1 MTTLTARRPLF
12 PGGPDVSPLCL
23 GTMMFAD
30 QTDRDEAENILEAFF
45 ASGGNFIDT
54 ADSYSS
60 GKSEE
65 MLGGLLGRHRDACVL
80 ATKVGNPLA
89 TVPGSGGLSA
99 EWIRRGAAM
108 SLERLR
114 TDRIDLYYLHLDD
127 DLTPLDE
134 TITALGRL
142 LDEGAIRYWGVS
154 NFRPWKIAEMIRV
167 ADILGVARPVVLQ
180 PYYHMLNR
188 TAESDAL
195 PACAHFSIG
204 VVPYSPLGRGILT
217 GKYRGG
223 TPPGSRGARGDKRLF
238 ETEFRPETLARAAE
252 AAAYAEARN
261 LDPVAIAI
269 NWVLAHAAVSSVLV
283 GPKTRAQFDAYLDA
297 LSQPYSADDE
307 AFLSG
312 LCPPGHTPTPGHTD
326 PRYALRGRLLR
337 EGLAT

>member
-1 MTTLTARRPLF
+1 MTILAEKRPLF
-12 PGGPDVSPLCL
+12 AGGPDVSPLCL

-30 QTDRDEAENILEAFF
+30 QTGRDEAENILETFF
-45 ASGGNFIDT
+45 AAGGNFIDT

-65 MLGGLLGRHRDACVL
+65 MLGELLGRHRDACVL
-80 ATKVGNPLA
+80 ATKVGNQLA
-89 TVPGSGGLSA
+89 TVPGSGGISA
-99 EWIRRGAAM
+99 EWIRRAAAM
-108 SLERLR
+108 SLDRLK
-114 TDRIDLYYLHLDD
+114 TDCIDLYYLHLDD
-127 DLTPLDE
+127 ERTPLEE

-142 LDEGAIRYWGVS
+142 IDEGAIRYWGVS

-167 ADILGVARPVVLQ
+167 ADLLGVARPAVLQ

-195 PACAHFSIG
+195 PACAHFSLG

-223 TPPGSRGARGDKRLF
+223 TPPGSRGARGDKRIL

-252 AAAYAEARN
+252 AAAYAEARD
-261 LDPVAIAI
+261 LDPVALAV
-269 NWVLAHAAVSSVLV
+269 NWVLAHRSVSSVLV
-283 GPKTRAQFDAYLDA
+283 GPKTRDQFDRYLDA
-297 LSQPYSADDE
+297 VSHPYHAEDE

-312 LCPPGHTPTPGHTD
+312 LCPPGHTPAPGHTD
-326 PRYALRGRLLR
+326 PRYALRGRMLR
-337 EGLAT
+337 EGLST